1 MGPFVWN
8 SNQNTPQLPA
18 YSLYIKGGV
27 ATPNLDMTGY
37 DMRKWAKE
45 LLDYL
50 HVNTWDEYCQGPFD
64 PCAWITI
71 PACGSTDPLNIY
83 NYGSGGVTITTSG
96 CTWTFDDDCN
106 LTLPGAIIF
115 PDGTT
120 MSSVTNAYPT
130 ITDGLITVPNV
141 KYIYFSGAT
150 VSAAYPSG
158 IVIGG
163 GSGSGVVSG
172 TTNYIPYFNSISSV
186 TSSQFYIA
194 GGNITSSGG
203 AYVASA
209 AIDPSIKKTA
219 FGVSLDGQGTTVST
233 GQKGYFRVPYS
244 GTITGWSIISSVAGT
259 IVFDVWKAAGTIPTV
274 SNSITGSAKPT
285 LTSST
290 YINSTTL
297 TGWTT
302 TVTAGDII
310 GFNVDSTTYT
320 VTWVILEVYITKS

>member
-1 MGPFVWN
+1 
-8 SNQNTPQLPA
+8 
-18 YSLYIKGGV
+18 
-27 ATPNLDMTGY
+27 
-37 DMRKWAKE
+37 MRLWAKE
-45 LLDYL
+45 LLDYF
-50 HVNTWDEYCQGPFD
+50 HVPTWDASCQGEFN

-71 PACGSTDPLNIY
+71 PECGTTPLDIFNT
-83 NYGSGGVTITTSG
+83 GGGGVQIRTEN
-96 CTWTFDDDCN
+96 CTWLFSDGCE
-106 LTLPGAIIF
+106 LYLPGGITF
-115 PDGTT
+115 PDGTSMT
-120 MSSVTNAYPT
+120 SVTDAYPT
-130 ITDGLITVPNV
+130 ITDGTITVPNV

-150 VSAAYPSG
+150 ISAAYPSG

-186 TSSQFYIA
+186 TSSQFYIS

-203 AYVASA
+203 AVVSSA

-219 FGVSLDGQGTTVST
+219 FGVSLDGQGVTVST

-302 TVTAGDII
+302 SVNAGDII
-310 GFNVDSTTYT
+310 GFNVDSATIT
-320 VTWVILEVYITKS
+320 VTWAILEVYITKS